1 MERIICIIIGYIFG
15 LFSTGSI
22 VGKFNGVNLRNE
34 GSKNVGATNALRT
47 LGAKMGALV
56 LLGDALKC
64 VLAILICR
72 FLFKESYAGNL
83 MLISLYAAMGAIL
96 GHNFP
101 VTNKFKGGK
110 GIACTAGCILSFG
123 PVITLICLV
132 VFFGLFFAIHY
143 VSVCSIVLY
152 VTCFITIVLA
162 GQNGALEGQLLQ
174 ANLYEAYIIV
184 FVMMCLAIFMHREN
198 IKRLMNHCENKT
210 YLSKKNKVK

>member
-1 MERIICIIIGYIFG
+1 MERFICIIIGYVFG
-15 LFSTGSI
+15 LFSTGTI
-22 VGKFNGVNLRNE
+22 VGKLNGVNLRNE

-56 LLGDALKC
+56 LLGDAFKC
-64 VLAILICR
+64 VFAIIVCRLI
-72 FLFKESYAGNL
+72 FKDSCAGNE

-123 PVITLICLV
+123 PVITVICLI
-132 VFFGLFFAIHY
+132 VFFGLFFLIHY

-152 VTCFITIVLA
+152 ITCFAVILFA
-162 GQNGALEGQLLQ
+162 GQTGRLDGQIL
-174 ANLYEAYIIV
+174 NENMYEAYIIV
-184 FVMMCLAIFMHREN
+184 FCLMILAIFMHREN
-198 IKRLMNHCENKT
+198 IKRLLNHCENKT
-210 YLSKKNKVK
+210 YLSKKNK